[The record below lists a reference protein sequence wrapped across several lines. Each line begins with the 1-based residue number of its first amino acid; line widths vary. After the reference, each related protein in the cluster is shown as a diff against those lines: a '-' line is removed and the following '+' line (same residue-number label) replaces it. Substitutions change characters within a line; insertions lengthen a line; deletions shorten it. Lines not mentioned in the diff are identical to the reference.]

1 MTAFEQ
7 VSLLYW
13 SFAFHFI
20 AEPQN
25 RVKLHSAASRFFL
38 TENTANAKSVNQ
50 TLQADHDLQANGGQT
65 TAHSATCSEAEVTL
79 TANTALIATSGLT
92 CWNSL
97 RLYAPFFPKRDM
109 IDWMQ

>member
-13 SFAFHFI
+13 SFALHFI

-38 TENTANAKSVNQ
+38 TESTVNVKYLKQ
-50 TLQADHDLQANGGQT
+50 NLQADNGPRANGGQT
-65 TAHSATCSEAEVTL
+65 TAHSARCSEAEVTL

-97 RLYAPFFPKRDM
+97 RLYAPFFPKHGM
-109 IDWMQ
+109 ID

>member
-13 SFAFHFI
+13 SFALHFI

-38 TENTANAKSVNQ
+38 TESTVNNKYVKQ
-50 TLQADHDLQANGGQT
+50 NFQADNGLQANGGQT

-97 RLYAPFFPKRDM
+97 RLYAPFSPKHGM

>member
-13 SFAFHFI
+13 AFAFHFI

-38 TENTANAKSVNQ
+38 TESTANAKSVNQ
-50 TLQADHDLQANGGQT
+50 TLQTDHVLQANVGQT
-65 TAHSATCSEAEVTL
+65 TAHCATYSEAEVSF
-79 TANTALIATSGLT
+79 TANTALIATSHLT

-97 RLYAPFFPKRDM
+97 QLCAHFFPKHDM